1 MSNTLITIITITTIL
16 ILMFM
21 VPSVFTANQNDKIA
35 ESATK
40 ALVEEFV
47 NKEASQGKITSEDYN
62 EFVQALDSTGN
73 KFEIDMQV
81 QVFGDNPGVKG
92 SATTA
97 LNVIG
102 ENISHTEYNNTILGT
117 LNSDGQYMLKKGDYF
132 IVSVKNT
139 NVTLGKQLQ
148 QFFYQIVG
156 KRTATIDVNAAAL
169 VSVTGVK

>member
-1 MSNTLITIITITTIL
+1 MPEAEFIETSLNEEPQFIKGDVDLVYMGSMTEKVQEKIIKKLMPYTETIKEQIDL
-16 ILMFM
+16 
-21 VPSVFTANQNDKIA
+21 
-35 ESATK
+35 EK
-40 ALVEEFV
+40 AFL
-47 NKEASQGKITSEDYN
+47 
-62 EFVQALDSTGN
+62 LTGN
-73 KFEIDMQV
+73 SFEIDMQV

-97 LNVIG
+97 LNVVG
-102 ENISHTEYNNTILGT
+102 ENLTHTEYNNTILNKI
-117 LNSDGQYMLKKGDYF
+117 NSEGQYMLTKGSYF

-156 KRTATIDVNAAAL
+156 KKTATIDVNAAAL